1 MVITCLNFFERFYC
15 FFSCLLSLNH
25 DLVAI
30 DDIHALLS
38 LVHLLTVEVVDSLDG
53 VGVVPFVGIR
63 HVVAL
68 PSADICALK
77 VTKIVIK

>member
-1 MVITCLNFFERFYC
+1 MFKLFFV
-15 FFSCLLSLNH
+15 FFSGLLSLNH
-25 DLVAI
+25 DLFAVN
-30 DDIHALLS
+30 DEETLLS